1 MIWTWL
7 IGLGSGIGIAL
18 FAPSIKTKNIA
29 TRIGI
34 GVVAGVGVTI
44 VINACLE
51 MLSFL

>member
-1 MIWTWL
+1 MIWAWI
-7 IGLGSGIGIAL
+7 IGLASGISIGL
-18 FAPSIKTKNIA
+18 FAPSLKAKNIA

-51 MLSFL
+51 VLSYL

>member
-1 MIWTWL
+1 MIWIW
-7 IGLGSGIGIAL
+7 IMGLASGVSIAL
-18 FAPSIKTKNIA
+18 FAPSLKAKNIP

-51 MLSFL
+51 VLSYL